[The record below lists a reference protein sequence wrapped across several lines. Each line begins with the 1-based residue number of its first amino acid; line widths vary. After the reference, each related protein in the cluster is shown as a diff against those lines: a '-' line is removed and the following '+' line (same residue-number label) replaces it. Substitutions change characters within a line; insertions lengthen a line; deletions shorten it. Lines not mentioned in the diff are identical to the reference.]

1 MITKTGIFYEKEFNE
16 LKLKMEELKSFAKAR
31 AIELTTAYPNIPYNE
46 SNRLSLTKYLSYI
59 QFDDDKG
66 LNVSAD
72 NYIKVVIAAEK
83 WIENQQIIILKLL

>member
-31 AIELTTAYPNIPYNE
+31 AIELTTAYPNTPYSE
-46 SNRLSLTKYLSYI
+46 SNRLSLAKYLSFL

-83 WIENQQIIILKLL
+83 WIENQEQTIVD

>member
-1 MITKTGIFYEKEFNE
+1 MIKTGIFYEKEFNE

-46 SNRLSLTKYLSYI
+46 SNRLSLSKYLSFL

-66 LNVSAD
+66 LNVTAY
-72 NYIKVVIAAEK
+72 NYIKVVIDAES
-83 WIENQQIIILKLL
+83 WIGKNETSTVD